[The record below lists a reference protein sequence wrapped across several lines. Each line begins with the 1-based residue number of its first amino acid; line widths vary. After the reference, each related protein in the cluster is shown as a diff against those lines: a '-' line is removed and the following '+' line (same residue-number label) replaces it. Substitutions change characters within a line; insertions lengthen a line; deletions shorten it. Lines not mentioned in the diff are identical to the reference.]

1 MNTPKLPRRSFI
13 LALSLFGVVQSFTG
27 SAQAQSPSGDLT
39 VTVQELENNEVRFT
53 VAGSAPMKREG
64 GFSSTSYDPTA
75 FTPPHTLGT
84 YSNAPLP
91 SGLSLTAGASNYP
104 LNYVYF
110 DSNDFW
116 FLGTFG
122 SGTFPVNT
130 PVTGSG
136 SVTTDTI
143 PFTNFV
149 RGTYVV
155 IDDDYDVTY
164 RVLSLNDLT
173 PASLTVQT
181 PARFPTTRV
190 GRRSKPQTVRITN
203 AGGAAATGVSVKTSG
218 AGAKDYLLTKPAS
231 TIAPG
236 GSATFKATF
245 KPRAKGT
252 RRAKATVSAANAA
265 ARSVNL
271 IGKGQ

>member
-13 LALSLFGVVQSFTG
+13 LALSLFGAVQSFTG
-27 SAQAQSPSGDLT
+27 GAHAQSPSGDLT

-64 GFSSTSYDPTA
+64 GFSSTSYDQTA
-75 FTPPHTLGT
+75 KTPPHALGAWNQ
-84 YSNAPLP
+84 SALP
-91 SGLSLTAGASNYP
+91 AGLQLTAAAFTYD

-110 DSNDFW
+110 SSSDYW
-116 FLGTFG
+116 FLGTF
-122 SGTFPVNT
+122 SSNTLPINT
-130 PVTGSG
+130 PVNGSG

-143 PFTNFV
+143 PFSNFV

-155 IDDDYDVTY
+155 ISDDYDITY
-164 RVLSLNDLT
+164 RVRSLNDLT
-173 PASLTVQT
+173 PARLTVQK
-181 PARFPTTRV
+181 PARFPATRV

-203 AGGAAATGVSVKTSG
+203 AGGTAATGVSVKTSG
-218 AGAKDYLLTKPAS
+218 AGAKDFLLTKPAS
-231 TIAPG
+231 TIAAG
-236 GSATFKATF
+236 GSSAFKATF

-252 RRAKATVSAANAA
+252 RRANATVSASNAA
-265 ARSVNL
+265 AASVNL